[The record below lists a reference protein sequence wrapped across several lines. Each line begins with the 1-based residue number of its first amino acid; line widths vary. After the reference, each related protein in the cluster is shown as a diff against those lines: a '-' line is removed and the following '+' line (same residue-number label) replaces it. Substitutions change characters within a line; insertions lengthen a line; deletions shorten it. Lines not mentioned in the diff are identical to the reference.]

1 MFGWCLLFMLV
12 IIVLGRRAWKK
23 YALKLAE
30 LNSRLSQVE
39 ELLLEVCSLVEEE
52 SGEEMLLPVVEI
64 AQLPAEEE
72 GGDQTEDGAN
82 QTIELPLPQI
92 RAAEL
97 PKADSEQ
104 LAQAELLPPAALPSD
119 QGPKHPKGKK
129 GGSVNPQKLPEWH
142 QQIIELYEK
151 GLSVQEIARQ
161 IEKGQGEVQLVVD
174 LYLQ

>member
-52 SGEEMLLPVVEI
+52 SGEEMLLPVVET
-64 AQLPAEEE
+64 AQLP
-72 GGDQTEDGAN
+72 
-82 QTIELPLPQI
+82 
-92 RAAEL
+92 AAEL

-119 QGPKHPKGKK
+119 QGTKHPKGKK